1 MVRDNFYYC
10 LIQSQNDVIVIIKNY
25 IETKEQDLKNINE
38 DFPNQ
43 LKNIIDLIDHKDKKI
58 SELSSNTLVN
68 QIEDLKK
75 LQLIKDSEINKLNE
89 QNLSKSNEIARLKK
103 ELNDKTPVDIKQKE
117 LELENKYKSEFD
129 KLKKKTND
137 LELKIYNSNDKNSKL
152 EKEINSKNEKIKEL

>member
-1 MVRDNFYYC
+1 MVRSNFYYC
-10 LIQSQNDVIVIIKNY
+10 LIQSQNDVIGIIKNY

-43 LKNIIDLIDHKDKKI
+43 LKNIINLIEHKDKKI
-58 SELSSNTLVN
+58 SELSSNTLAN

-137 LELKIYNSNDKNSKL
+137 LELKIYNSNDKNS
-152 EKEINSKNEKIKEL
+152 

>member
-1 MVRDNFYYC
+1 M
-10 LIQSQNDVIVIIKNY
+10 IKNY
-25 IETKEQDLKNINE
+25 IETKEQDLKIINV

-43 LKNIIDLIDHKDKKI
+43 LKNIIDLIKDKKI
-58 SELSSNTLVN
+58 SELSSNILVN

-129 KLKKKTND
+129 KLQKMKK
-137 LELKIYNSNDKNSKL
+137 
-152 EKEINSKNEKIKEL
+152 

>member
-43 LKNIIDLIDHKDKKI
+43 LKNIIDLIDNKDKKI
-58 SELSSNTLVN
+58 SELSSNTLAN

-75 LQLIKDSEINKLNE
+75 LQLIKDSEINKLN
-89 QNLSKSNEIARLKK
+89 
-103 ELNDKTPVDIKQKE
+103 
-117 LELENKYKSEFD
+117 
-129 KLKKKTND
+129 
-137 LELKIYNSNDKNSKL
+137 KIYL
-152 EKEINSKNEKIKEL
+152 NEMK

>member
-1 MVRDNFYYC
+1 M
-10 LIQSQNDVIVIIKNY
+10 IKNY

-43 LKNIIDLIDHKDKKI
+43 LKNIIDLIKDKKI
-58 SELSSNTLVN
+58 SELSSLVN

-89 QNLSKSNEIARLKK
+89 QNLSKSNEITRLKK

-137 LELKIYNSNDKNSKL
+137 LELKIYNSNDKNS
-152 EKEINSKNEKIKEL
+152 

>member
-1 MVRDNFYYC
+1 M
-10 LIQSQNDVIVIIKNY
+10 IIKNY

-43 LKNIIDLIDHKDKKI
+43 LKNIIDLIDHKEKKI

-137 LELKIYNSNDKNSKL
+137 LELKIYNSNDKNS
-152 EKEINSKNEKIKEL
+152 

>member
-1 MVRDNFYYC
+1 M
-10 LIQSQNDVIVIIKNY
+10 IIKNY

-43 LKNIIDLIDHKDKKI
+43 LKNIIDLIDHKEKKI
-58 SELSSNTLVN
+58 SELSSNTLAN

-89 QNLSKSNEIARLKK
+89 QNLSKSNEITRLKK

-137 LELKIYNSNDKNSKL
+137 LELKIYNSNDKNS
-152 EKEINSKNEKIKEL
+152 

>member
-1 MVRDNFYYC
+1 M
-10 LIQSQNDVIVIIKNY
+10 IIKNY

-38 DFPNQ
+38 DFLNQ
-43 LKNIIDLIDHKDKKI
+43 LKNIIDLIKDKKI
-58 SELSSNTLVN
+58 SELSSLVN

-89 QNLSKSNEIARLKK
+89 QNLSKWNEITRLKK

-152 EKEINSKNEKIKEL
+152 EKEINSKNEKIKELEKEIENLKTEKKKKK

>member
-1 MVRDNFYYC
+1 MA
-10 LIQSQNDVIVIIKNY
+10 
-25 IETKEQDLKNINE
+25 
-38 DFPNQ
+38 
-43 LKNIIDLIDHKDKKI
+43 
-58 SELSSNTLVN
+58 N

-89 QNLSKSNEIARLKK
+89 QNLSKSNEIRRLKK

-152 EKEINSKNEKIKEL
+152 EKEINSKNEKIKELEKEIENLKTEKKKKKII

>member
-1 MVRDNFYYC
+1 M
-10 LIQSQNDVIVIIKNY
+10 IIKNY

-43 LKNIIDLIDHKDKKI
+43 LKNIIDLIDNKDKKI
-58 SELSSNTLVN
+58 SELSSNTLAN

-137 LELKIYNSNDKNSKL
+137 LELKIYNSNDKNS
-152 EKEINSKNEKIKEL
+152 

>member
-1 MVRDNFYYC
+1 MVRGNFYYC
-10 LIQSQNDVIVIIKNY
+10 LIQSQNDVIGIIKNY

-43 LKNIIDLIDHKDKKI
+43 LKNIIDLIKDKKI
-58 SELSSNTLVN
+58 SELSSNTLAN

-89 QNLSKSNEIARLKK
+89 QNLSKSNEITRLKK

-137 LELKIYNSNDKNSKL
+137 LELKIYNSNDKNS
-152 EKEINSKNEKIKEL
+152 

>member
-1 MVRDNFYYC
+1 M
-10 LIQSQNDVIVIIKNY
+10 IIKNY

-38 DFPNQ
+38 DFLNQ
-43 LKNIIDLIDHKDKKI
+43 LKNIIDLIKDKKI

-89 QNLSKSNEIARLKK
+89 QNLSKWNEITRLKK

-137 LELKIYNSNDKNSKL
+137 LELKIYN
-152 EKEINSKNEKIKEL
+152 

>member
-1 MVRDNFYYC
+1 M
-10 LIQSQNDVIVIIKNY
+10 IKNY

-43 LKNIIDLIDHKDKKI
+43 LKNIIDLINNKDKKI
-58 SELSSNTLVN
+58 SELSSNTLAN

-89 QNLSKSNEIARLKK
+89 QNLSKWNEITRLKK

-137 LELKIYNSNDKNSKL
+137 LELKIYNSNDKNS
-152 EKEINSKNEKIKEL
+152 

>member
-1 MVRDNFYYC
+1 M
-10 LIQSQNDVIVIIKNY
+10 IIKNY

-43 LKNIIDLIDHKDKKI
+43 LKNIIDLIDHKEKKI
-58 SELSSNTLVN
+58 SELSSNTLAN

-89 QNLSKSNEIARLKK
+89 QNLSKSNEIRRLKK
-103 ELNDKTPVDIKQKE
+103 ELNDKTHVDIKQKE

-137 LELKIYNSNDKNSKL
+137 LELKIYNSNDKNS
-152 EKEINSKNEKIKEL
+152 

>member
-1 MVRDNFYYC
+1 
-10 LIQSQNDVIVIIKNY
+10 VIIKNY
-25 IETKEQDLKNINE
+25 IETKEQDLKIINE
-38 DFPNQ
+38 DFLNQ
-43 LKNIIDLIDHKDKKI
+43 LKNIIDLIKDKKI

-89 QNLSKSNEIARLKK
+89 QNLSKSNEITRLKK

-137 LELKIYNSNDKNSKL
+137 LELKIYNSNDKNS
-152 EKEINSKNEKIKEL
+152 

>member
-43 LKNIIDLIDHKDKKI
+43 LKNIIDLIKDKKI
-58 SELSSNTLVN
+58 SELSLVN

-89 QNLSKSNEIARLKK
+89 QNLSKSNEIRRLKK

-117 LELENKYKSEFD
+117 L
-129 KLKKKTND
+129 
-137 LELKIYNSNDKNSKL
+137 
-152 EKEINSKNEKIKEL
+152 